1 MSIQLYTKITFDT
14 TNLGKISY
22 IELDGININV
32 KNNKFSIITKY
43 ESVIEIP
50 INKLILEN
58 RYSNKFVDYITI
70 HLYYY
75 EAEYEVILSNYETNY
90 WP

>member
-43 ESVIEIP
+43 ENVIEIQ

-58 RYSNKFVDYITI
+58 RYSNKFVDYITL
-70 HLYYY
+70 HLYNY
-75 EAEYEVILSNYETNY
+75 EDEYKVILSNYETNY
-90 WP
+90 WS

>member
-22 IELDGININV
+22 VELDGINIYV

-58 RYSNKFVDYITI
+58 RYDNNFVDYITL
-70 HLYYY
+70 HLDNY
-75 EAEYEVILSNYETNY
+75 EDEYEIILSNYETNY